1 MAATFFF
8 RAVASDG
15 KVRSGSLAGENE
27 KLIARELRKQ
37 GLTPIYVGV
46 APKSS
51 AVEIKLPSFGGRKKR
66 DVLFF
71 TQELS
76 TLLNS
81 SVPLDRSLSITA
93 ELTERAAFRFIVL
106 DVLRVLKS
114 GKSLADS
121 LATHP
126 DYFSDLYINM
136 VRAGEA
142 SGSLAVIFERL
153 AEFERS
159 RDELRNYIIS
169 SMIYPALLACVG
181 MASIFILL
189 NFVVPRFASIF
200 QDTHMKMPTPT
211 RLMLEASDL
220 VHQYGLLALAVAVG
234 GLIAWRIYT
243 RTTAGR
249 LWWDGARLK
258 LPLLGAALL
267 KAETSRFARAMST
280 LVANTVPLVQSI
292 GIAAATL
299 NNKTIS
305 NSLAGVAM
313 GVKRGEGI
321 AAPMRKAG
329 VFPPLAAHLLTVG
342 EETGRLDHM
351 FARMA
356 DIYENETRA
365 AIKRFTNIFEPLI
378 ILIMGILV
386 GSLILSMLLAI
397 TSINDV
403 GIQ

>member
-1 MAATFFF
+1 MASTFFF
-8 RAVASDG
+8 RAVGSDG
-15 KVRSGSLAGENE
+15 KVRTGSLSGEND

-46 APKSS
+46 APRST
-51 AVEIKLPSFGGRKKR
+51 AIEVKLPSFGGKKRR

-76 TLLNS
+76 TLLNAG
-81 SVPLDRSLSITA
+81 VPLDRALSITG
-93 ELTERAAFRFIVL
+93 ELTERPQFRFVVL

-114 GKSLADS
+114 GRSLADS

-126 DYFSDLYINM
+126 AYFTDLYINM

-169 SMIYPALLACVG
+169 SMMYPALLAAVG
-181 MASIFILL
+181 LGSILVLL
-189 NFVVPRFASIF
+189 YFVVPRFASAF
-200 QDTHMKMPTPT
+200 ADSHMKIPVPTMI
-211 RLMLEASDL
+211 MLQASEI
-220 VHQYGLLALAVAVG
+220 VRAYGWFAAAAAAIGAIALRAYVQ
-234 GLIAWRIYT
+234 
-243 RTTAGR
+243 TAPGR
-249 LWWDGARLK
+249 LWWDRFRLRI
-258 LPLLGAALL
+258 PLLGDALR
-267 KAETSRFARAMST
+267 KAETARFARAMAT

-292 GIAAATL
+292 GVAAATL
-299 NNKTIS
+299 SNRTIS
-305 NSLAGVAM
+305 GALAGVAQ

-321 AAPMRKAG
+321 AGPVRRAG

-342 EETGRLDHM
+342 EETGRLDQM

-356 DIYENETRA
+356 DIYENDTRA
-365 AIKRFTNIFEPLI
+365 SIKRFTSVFEPVV
-378 ILIMGILV
+378 ILV
-386 GSLILSMLLAI
+386 MGVMVGALILSMLLAI

-403 GIQ
+403 AV